1 MNPSRILF
9 VASDPLFATCYG
21 EALAK
26 AGFHVNVALDGE
38 SALPRIEEGVVDIVV
53 MDLVLPGLKSH
64 EVIARIRENK
74 ATRAL
79 PIIAL
84 PTELEPLA
92 QAAHEAGVTKR
103 LERFAHPVATLVNA
117 VESINT
123 GSTPATRAEP
133 IQASKEWLRQCAAEL
148 PTRIVKLRR
157 ALQNTRQQTGQA
169 GLFRELLQEIHHL
182 SELSILVG
190 RKPVFQLASALESL
204 VFDLDTFPEQAT
216 VSTVRTVGQAI
227 DLLDTLLGGDRWTR
241 LKILT
246 ESHVLIVDDDA
257 NARQLIT
264 AAMQLVTLSAT
275 TAATPEATLSI
286 VKRSAFDLIFL
297 DIGLPGMN
305 GFELCSKIRALPAHR
320 DTPIVFLTGMATF
333 QNRVQSSLSGG
344 NDFIGK
350 PFNISELGVKALLW
364 AFKGQLA
371 SV

>member
-9 VASDPLFATCYG
+9 VANDPLFATCYG

-38 SALPRIEEGVVDIVV
+38 SALPRIQEGQV
-53 MDLVLPGLKSH
+53 DLVVIDLLLPGIQSSQ
-64 EVIARIRENK
+64 VIAAIRENK
-74 ATRAL
+74 STRSL

-103 LERFAHPVATLVNA
+103 LERFANPVATLINA
-117 VESINT
+117 VESFKE
-123 GSTPATRAEP
+123 GSPAVARTEP
-133 IQASKEWLRQCAAEL
+133 AQASKEWLKQCAVEL
-148 PTRIVKLRR
+148 PTRIVRLRR
-157 ALQNTRQQTGQA
+157 ALQNTRQQTGQS
-169 GLFRELLQEIHHL
+169 GLFGELLQEVHQL
-182 SELSILVG
+182 CELSILIG
-190 RKPVFQLASALESL
+190 RKPIFQLASALESL
-204 VFDLDTFPEQAT
+204 VFDLDTLPQQAT
-216 VSTVRTVGQAI
+216 LSTVRTVGQAI

-241 LKILT
+241 LKILN
-246 ESHVLIVDDDA
+246 ESQILVVDDDA

-275 TAATPEATLSI
+275 SAATPEATLSI
-286 VKRSAFDLIFL
+286 VKRAPFDLIFL

-305 GFELCSKIRALPAHR
+305 GFELCTKIRALPAHR

-350 PFNISELGVKALLW
+350 PFNIPELGVKALLW